1 MMHTLQPI
9 NGPLL
14 KLLEGDLSRRR
25 RVIQVQTVR
34 VVLLLV
40 DWYGEL
46 PFFVVDSCPAFGV
59 DTVGVLS
66 NHGVESE
73 S

>member
-1 MMHTLQPI
+1 MVHTPQPI

-14 KLLEGDLSRRR
+14 ELLEGDLSRRR
-25 RVIQVQTVR
+25 RVVQVQTVR